1 MRIDFQFDRAAFY
14 FTKLP
19 FTIPYPVPFRI
30 LGDERKVRGVGGQR
44 EAGWAHGA
52 QLQQVGAACLTMFH
66 SFHCLGRIPERNNTV
81 LSHQHVCDRTCLGPY
96 MLCWLVAAGLD

>member
-30 LGDERKVRGVGGQR
+30 LGDERKVRGVGVWS
-44 EAGWAHGA
+44 GWG
-52 QLQQVGAACLTMFH
+52 
-66 SFHCLGRIPERNNTV
+66 SSR
-81 LSHQHVCDRTCLGPY
+81 
-96 MLCWLVAAGLD
+96 